1 MSADAALLLACLIFF
16 GLLVFFIFLDSML
29 TNNYAQKR
37 LEDFKEGRITVPYF
51 HLTEKK
57 TKKVTVIDVFVT
69 RVRVLLEKY
78 NKNISG
84 SMRLRF
90 EQCGLSPKSA
100 PYVIPLF
107 RITSLVVFI
116 GSYASLNY
124 FVPAVRHQINVVKYM
139 MLLVFVIMGY
149 RSFDYFLDIL
159 KKTRYAV
166 ITKHL
171 PNGIDLLV
179 SCTRGGLNIE
189 RSFERLSREMMYDNP
204 ELAKEFS
211 LTAAELSILPERRIA
226 FENLMQRVELSLMKA
241 LCISLI
247 QAESQGVSIAHTLQ
261 ILSQEFTKKQL
272 LEIETRASRLPAL
285 LSLPIL
291 LFSLPALMIIIL
303 GPAVAQI
310 ASSSFMSN

>member
-16 GLLVFFIFLDSML
+16 GLLVFFIFLDSTL
-29 TNNYAQKR
+29 TRNYAQKR
-37 LEDFKEGRITVPYF
+37 LEDFKEGRITVPHF

-57 TKKVTVIDVFVT
+57 TKKVTVFDVFVT
-69 RVRVLLEKY
+69 RVRILLEKY

-124 FVPAVRHQINVVKYM
+124 FVPAVRNQLNVVKYL

-159 KKTRYAV
+159 KNARYTT

-189 RSFERLSREMMYDNP
+189 RSFERLAREMMYDNP
-204 ELAKEFS
+204 ELAKEFAM
-211 LTAAELSILPERRIA
+211 TAAELGILPERRIA
-226 FENLMQRVELSLMKA
+226 FENLMQRVELSLMRA

-247 QAESQGVSIAHTLQ
+247 QAESQGVSIAQTLQ

-310 ASSSFMSN
+310 ASSSFMAN

>member
-1 MSADAALLLACLIFF
+1 MSSDAALLIACVIFF
-16 GLLVFFIFLDSML
+16 GLLIFFMFLDSTL
-29 TNNYAQKR
+29 TNSYAQKR

-51 HLTEKK
+51 HLQDKK
-57 TKKVTVIDVFVT
+57 EKKVTVFDVFVT
-69 RVRVLLEKY
+69 RVRILLEKY

-107 RITSLVVFI
+107 RITSLVVFL

-124 FVPAVRHQINVVKYM
+124 FVPAVRNQLSVVKYM
-139 MLLVFVIMGY
+139 ILIVFVILGY

-159 KKTRYAV
+159 KKSRYAN
-166 ITKHL
+166 ISKNL

-189 RSFERLSREMMYDNP
+189 RSFERLSREMLYDNP
-204 ELAKEFS
+204 ELAKEFAV
-211 LTAAELSILPERRIA
+211 TAAELGILPERRMA
-226 FENLMQRVELSLMKA
+226 FENLMQRVELPLMKG

-261 ILSQEFTKKQL
+261 ILAQEFTKKQL

-303 GPAVAQI
+303 GPAVSQI
-310 ASSSFMSN
+310 TTSALYGN